1 MMTRSAITLL
11 LVTALSLLA
20 VAAVGEQPPPV
31 AENESALD
39 LGPAEGESSS
49 PEKSH
54 PAEPSSEPTNE
65 SAPDAAPGRIEGTVL
80 PADRVRAIRLVNR
93 AAGKTVVA
101 PYNRK
106 AGTFAVEDLSPGVW
120 AVEIETP
127 WGKVEGVDARF
138 RPADVEKAA
147 PRKPGEKPPTSK
159 PLDKD
164 DRAEIRR
171 HIVKP
176 ERFMTPRVLAF
187 VGDGRRVTV
196 LVSLLRDRAFHKRK
210 GDEVIW
216 RLETWYYEDAWGH
229 WERVGY
235 RVVFRRR
242 LSGATLRTWT
252 RQFEPTLGG
261 LEITSKTVAPIV
273 VRYTVPE
280 LPSRSRGLVAKGQK
294 ATEDAAEKAPRA
306 APADK

>member
-1 MMTRSAITLL
+1 M
-11 LVTALSLLA
+11 
-20 VAAVGEQPPPV
+20 
-31 AENESALD
+31 LD
-39 LGPAEGESSS
+39 LGPAEGESPS

-54 PAEPSSEPTNE
+54 TAESSSEPASE
-65 SAPDAAPGRIEGTVL
+65 SASAADQGRIEGTVL
-80 PADRVRAIRLVNR
+80 PAERVRTIRVVNR
-93 AAGKTVVA
+93 ATGKGVVA
-101 PYNRK
+101 PYDRK
-106 AGTFAVEDLSPGVW
+106 AGTFAVEGLAPGVW

-147 PRKPGEKPPTSK
+147 PRKPGEKPSTPK
-159 PLDKD
+159 PLDED

-171 HIVKP
+171 HIVEP

-187 VGDGRRVTV
+187 VGHRRRVTV

-216 RLETWYYEDAWGH
+216 RLETWYYEDAWDH

-242 LSGATLRTWT
+242 LSGATFRTWT

-261 LEITSKTVAPIV
+261 LEITAKPVAPIT

-280 LPSRSRGLVAKGQK
+280 LPSRSRGLVGSGQK
-294 ATEDAAEKAPRA
+294 ATEDTAKKATRGT
-306 APADK
+306 PADK